1 MGSSVNSPWSDR
13 SAQLLSQESSPR
25 AVDDALEIIRA
36 RYSESLTT
44 QVVARLVGLER
55 TYFAALFRKT
65 TGETPHAV
73 LTRTRVQR
81 ACELLAQG
89 VKVEAVSLAV
99 GFRARGAFYRAF
111 RTLTG
116 TTPAEFRA
124 TNGAGNSPDSSDR

>member
-1 MGSSVNSPWSDR
+1 MGSSGSP
-13 SAQLLSQESSPR
+13 P
-25 AVDDALEIIRA
+25 AVDHALEIIRDHYA
-36 RYSESLTT
+36 ESLTT
-44 QVVARLVGLER
+44 EAVARLVGLER

-81 ACELLAQG
+81 ACELLEQG

-111 RTLTG
+111 RTLIG
-116 TTPAEFRA
+116 TTPAEYRV
-124 TNGAGNSPDSSDR
+124 THST